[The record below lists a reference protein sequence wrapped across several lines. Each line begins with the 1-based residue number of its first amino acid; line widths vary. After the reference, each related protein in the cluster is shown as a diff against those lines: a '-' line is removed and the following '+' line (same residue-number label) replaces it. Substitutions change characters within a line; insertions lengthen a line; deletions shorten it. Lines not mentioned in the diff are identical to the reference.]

1 MKYAQLLQSV
11 MERIDNIQK
20 TINVHEIYHELE
32 DMKVKLQLVFEKER
46 QKEIDD
52 ENTELFCWWRQ

>member
-11 MERIDNIQK
+11 MERIDNIQ
-20 TINVHEIYHELE
+20 HELE
-32 DMKVKLQLVFEKER
+32 DMKVKLQLIFEKER

-52 ENTELFCWWRQ
+52 ENTD